1 MSETPIREE
10 IVEAIDDIRR
20 PPGHLVAAS
29 MSAVRA
35 DRSRHTNP
43 NFAGAVAVL
52 ITAAVIA
59 VLIGVSTLRHTATSR
74 PSSQPLTVG
83 SVCSIPVGTDQGPGL
98 VELPSGVFRPT
109 GLPAASA
116 TAYNPATHKWL
127 ATEPQGVSPDGKIVA
142 LLDNAKGHNQ
152 TLRLETSTGTLLYL
166 RINVMRILGW
176 SSDGSLMI
184 TTVDSPARLLKIAA
198 DGRHADWIDP
208 VGNETTMWSFARGQY
223 AWGVALPYPDADQHR
238 EVVRLDLA
246 TNSVS
251 DWYAMLPGTFNDG
264 GYGPIPGLT
273 SDGYPI
279 VPQLK
284 TDSRSAIYV
293 IRAKDT
299 PTPVYLSSGDEMKPN
314 LFWPEDAVDGKSG
327 LMVTTTD
334 GELYA
339 SLGSTGLSLVQV
351 SNSVHVYSFAGG
363 CA

>member
-1 MSETPIREE
+1 MNETLIRDE
-10 IVEAIDDIRR
+10 IVEAIDEIRR

-35 DRSRHTNP
+35 DRIRHTNP
-43 NFAGAVAVL
+43 RFAGAVAVL

-59 VLIGVSTLRHTATSR
+59 VLIGASTLRHTATSR
-74 PSSQPLTVG
+74 PATQPPIG
-83 SVCSIPVGTDQGPGL
+83 SSVCSIPVGTDQGPGF
-98 VELPSGVFRPT
+98 VELPSGVFRPA

-116 TAYNPATHKWL
+116 TTYNSATHKWL
-127 ATEPQGVSPDGKIVA
+127 PTEPQGVSPDGKIVA

-152 TLRLETSTGTLLYL
+152 TLRLETSTGTLLYT

-176 SSDGSLMI
+176 SSDGNLLI
-184 TTVDSPARLLKIAA
+184 TTVDYPARLLKISA

-208 VGNETTMWSFARGQY
+208 VGNETATWSVARGQY
-223 AWGVALPYPDADQHR
+223 VWGVALPYPDPDQHR

-246 TNSVS
+246 TNAVS
-251 DWYAMLPGTFNDG
+251 DWYAMLPDSFNDS
-264 GYGPIPGLT
+264 GYGPILGLS

-293 IRAKDT
+293 IRSKDT

-314 LFWPEDAVDGKSG
+314 LFWPEDALDGKSG

-339 SLGSTGLSLVQV
+339 SLGSTGLNLVQV
-351 SNSVHVYSFAGG
+351 SNFVHVYSFAGG

>member
-1 MSETPIREE
+1 MNETLIRDE

-35 DRSRHTNP
+35 ERSRHTNP
-43 NFAGAVAVL
+43 NFASAAAVL

-59 VLIGVSTLRHTATSR
+59 VLVVASTLRHAANSR
-74 PSSQPLTVG
+74 PATQPRIGG
-83 SVCSIPVGTDQGPGL
+83 SVCSIPVRTDQGPGF
-98 VELPSGVFRPT
+98 VELPSGLFRPA

-127 ATEPQGVSPDGKIVA
+127 PTDPQGVSPDGKIVA

-152 TLRLETSTGTLLYL
+152 TLRLETSTGTLLYM

-184 TTVDSPARLLKIAA
+184 TTVDFPARLLKIAA
-198 DGRHADWIDP
+198 DGRHAEWIDP

-223 AWGVALPYPDADQHR
+223 VWGVALPYQDPDQHR

-251 DWYAMLPGTFNDG
+251 DWYAMLPDSFNDT
-264 GYGPIPGLT
+264 GYGPILGLS

-284 TDSRSAIYV
+284 TNSRSAIYV
-293 IRAKDT
+293 IRSKDA
-299 PTPVYLSSGDEMKPN
+299 PTPVYVSSGDEMTPN
-314 LFWPEDAVDGKSG
+314 LFWPEDASDGKSG
-327 LMVTTTD
+327 LMITTTD

-339 SLGSTGLSLVQV
+339 SLDSTGLSLVQV
-351 SNSVHVYSFAGG
+351 PNSVRVYSFAAG
-363 CA
+363 CT